1 MEDYKL
7 FFKLYLEE
15 IKCILENV
23 EENNGLK
30 FEEYKF
36 IKSELEI
43 RREMA
48 KDLDKFL
55 LNMVCFVIN

>member
-1 MEDYKL
+1 MEDYKI

-15 IKCILENV
+15 MKCILKNV

-30 FEEYKF
+30 FEEFKF

-48 KDLDKFL
+48 KDLDKFI
-55 LNMVCFVIN
+55 LNMVFLQ